1 MSNIHIPSDIL
12 FVIKRG
18 DSEKF
23 NIPICLI
30 FYLIE
35 NLGLDCYDLIIRF
48 LKPKFLVV
56 LDMELHLNLDNIDID
71 IVTEL
76 ELISLCHE
84 CISDFGDVISNISE
98 TCIFSNLKIISLNFL
113 GLFEWE
119 REQYRSRYP
128 PLCSGYNV
136 FIRMLLESESYML
149 NKSNSGRLD
158 FFKTDK
164 LTSDEDSGPDFVKR
178 LLDVEVVVHDDDDRW
193 PEDGPSDSDKN
204 PPWCS
209 APDRCEGSRI
219 MILRYNEK
227 NIKSVKKNSLD
238 INNKSERN
246 SMGDFKCESIIDN
259 NSILIDAIAA
269 KINILEEK
277 KED

>member
-1 MSNIHIPSDIL
+1 MSHIHISSDIVN
-12 FVIKRG
+12 VIKRG
-18 DSEKF
+18 DSEKY

-35 NLGLDCYDLIIRF
+35 NIGLDCYDLIIRF

-56 LDMELHLNLDNIDID
+56 LDIELHLDFDNID

-76 ELISLCHE
+76 EFISLCHE
-84 CISDFGDVISNISE
+84 SISEFRDVISNISE
-98 TCIFSNLKIISLNFL
+98 TCIFSNLKIISLDFL

-119 REQYRSRYP
+119 REQYRDRDP
-128 PLCSGYNV
+128 PPCSGYNV
-136 FIRMLLESESYML
+136 FIRMFLDSDSYVL

-164 LTSDEDSGPDFVKR
+164 LISDEDSSPDFVKR
-178 LLDVEVVVHDDDDRW
+178 FLDVEVVVHDDDDDRW

-246 SMGDFKCESIIDN
+246 SIGDFECKAVIDN
-259 NSILIDAIAA
+259 NPILIEEIAS